1 MSRRQA
7 EILAAAPSP
16 DSVEDPSTRDCTLPI
31 GRSDPGPIA
40 RAGVVS
46 LWAPGR
52 PGGRLTPGVEADDP
66 GVPNVSLADEKPPRH
81 RYAKRPLGWVE
92 EGPLHPCL
100 VTDVGTV
107 ILRAE
112 PGGHTIGTVPVLAG
126 ALGRT
131 LLGPTPGFREVLGRS
146 PSPPADRMRSGPVVT
161 ATSPQS
167 S

>member
-1 MSRRQA
+1 MIASPCLGDRPRY
-7 EILAAAPSP
+7 LAAAPSP
-16 DSVEDPSTRDCTLPI
+16 DSVEDPSTRGCTLPI

-81 RYAKRPLGWVE
+81 RFAKRPLGWVE

-112 PGGHTIGTVPVLAG
+112 PGGHTIGTVPARLELWG
-126 ALGRT
+126 ALRSAQPRGFGRCWAGHLHPPQT
-131 LLGPTPGFREVLGRS
+131 VCDPVLW
-146 PSPPADRMRSGPVVT
+146 
-161 ATSPQS
+161 
-167 S
+167 

>member
-1 MSRRQA
+1 M
-7 EILAAAPSP
+7 
-16 DSVEDPSTRDCTLPI
+16 PI

-66 GVPNVSLADEKPPRH
+66 GVPEVSLADQKPPRH

-100 VTDVGTV
+100 VTDVGTL

-112 PGGHTIGTVPVLAG
+112 PGGHTTG
-126 ALGRT
+126 
-131 LLGPTPGFREVLGRS
+131 EVLRRLGLWGTLRARPNPGVS
-146 PSPPADRMRSGPVVT
+146 RDVGPVTFIPADRSDPVL
-161 ATSPQS
+161 S
-167 S
+167 